1 MGKKSRKLR
10 SPKYAQKAAALRETV
25 AKLRGQVGQNFK
37 ATQETVQEIAEKIEE
52 PAKPKVNA
60 LKQMVKK
67 EEPVV
72 EEQPKVEQPKVEQP
86 KVEQP
91 KVEKPKTTR
100 KPRAAK
106 KTTSTTRKRRPA
118 KTKTEA

>member
-86 KVEQP
+86 KVE
-91 KVEKPKTTR
+91 KPKTTR